1 MMKDATGT
9 ALMAATAGDSSSRT
23 GENRA
28 ERAASPAASAD
39 ADEIVKQA
47 EAYRESK
54 INEANG
60 QAARFEELFNEYQK
74 YPLITKQRL
83 FYEAMEEILP
93 DMKLYI
99 VDEAAGVQTSIPLEP
114 YATLGQEGSENE

>member
-1 MMKDATGT
+1 MSISLTPLEDKI
-9 ALMAATAGDSSSRT
+9 
-23 GENRA
+23 
-28 ERAASPAASAD
+28 
-39 ADEIVKQA
+39 IVKQA

>member
-1 MMKDATGT
+1 MET
-9 ALMAATAGDSSSRT
+9 AKQSADTAVNNAKKYAN
-23 GENRA
+23 EVI
-28 ERAASPAASAD
+28 PAAEAD

-47 EAYRESK
+47 EAYQESK
-54 INEANG
+54 INEATG
-60 QAARFEELFNEYQK
+60 QAARFTELFNEYQN

-99 VDEAAGVQTSIPLEP
+99 VDDATGVQTSLPLES
-114 YATLGQEGSENE
+114 YATVNMGGDAQ